1 MGKRILSQKKKI
13 KNYASSLFIFK
24 ILIIIY
30 SFNLTFS
37 DDNTSPIDTETLTRI
52 IRYSLNDASSNYATI
67 TTTPNGNLICSASYY
82 SGSTI
87 KYYYGLKPNGRPYF
101 KKNGVETEFQSTD
114 SDKGRNEGF
123 LYGVQL
129 SDTSSDNKEYIFVL
143 SNNDANIEVYD
154 FSTETPTV
162 YSQDG
167 KTFFNTYYNFF
178 RYGSIFKLKDNSSGN
193 TYIAS
198 VTLLHTDNNNYVDIF
213 KFSFSSPNIATNSP
227 IAGRYPFVSA
237 KTYSSSC
244 FEDDNNIIIC
254 FGITT
259 AYAYTLA
266 AFDYNFVYKQ
276 SFFNFINGKYADDIF
291 YKAVHF
297 YGNVGAYLYFDLNYD
312 INIYIMKFESLNF
325 NKVFN
330 DIKITNNNYYNFT
343 SKNDLIKIEDK
354 KICYS
359 TLSTDSKE
367 LNLFIITNIVDT
379 KLLIRHYTIKTYE
392 KNNFLFNREYRLTY
406 YNDYIAMA
414 TVGTFDSVTDYSYLI
429 IFSYPNSTDYT
440 FDITELIKNGTKPII
455 NFKEKCKIENNI
467 FGYEQE
473 GVKIKS
479 IPTGLKLFNEED
491 KTQINEGDIITK
503 NVEVFLEE
511 DIDSSNSQFRIEY
524 ALVAKD
530 APYSSFKDYSEIT
543 NINLCY
549 NDQSVCEEETY
560 YSQRTHEGRTSYY
573 DLIINLE
580 QISSECQDNC
590 VFCDHD
596 TKECFICKD
605 SFWKSEDDN
614 KKCTNI
620 TKEPSTILIIPT
632 TEAIVPSTNPKIETT
647 AIIIPSTLQ
656 VIQES
661 TNLNNGE
668 SQGKTCT
675 VSEILNNQCLDGQ
688 IRVDQLE
695 DIKNNILNEDYEGQN
710 TIVETETV
718 IIQVSKLDDQE
729 NQENEKVS
737 NIDLGKCED
746 LLRQEYDLSADEDL
760 IVYKVDIKTSDSSAT
775 YVTYEIYDSD
785 LNKLSLDVCSETQIT
800 IQVPVKVGDN
810 LQTLAESLGD
820 SGYNLFDE
828 DDSFYN
834 DICATYTSE
843 NGTDMLL
850 SDRKNDIYSATEN
863 LTLCQTDCEL
873 ESYNA
878 TSKKAKCNCDVATS
892 TTVIESLDI
901 DNLFSKKEIAKSF
914 YDTLANSNFLVMKCY
929 KLIFDGSLIFK
940 NYGEIIMTILTLLFL
955 IMMIIYFIL
964 GGKKIHR
971 YLVSILKWNLKNK
984 VRRSDAE
991 SVANNEDRK
1000 VIFNNNNND
1009 KKEKKIKIKNNNAPP
1024 KRNKIK
1030 NKLEFSSVMNN
1041 NNYTRNTKNSKLVP
1055 LNNEIEKINSET
1067 IINKKHKMN
1076 RIKEEKFKQSRNKD
1090 DKKMCG
1096 ETEANTKKEIAISG
1110 YKEITK
1116 RNYNDTEL
1124 DELEYELA
1132 IIHDKRTYFQYYWS
1146 VLKKNQLIIF
1156 TFVPTDDFN
1165 LIYVKIALFIISF
1178 GLFITINGFFFSDD
1192 TMHKV
1197 YEDNGEYNLIYQIP
1211 QIFYSSVIS
1220 SLANALLRTLSLSEN
1235 NILELKKEAYFD
1247 LNKGKKKARQIE
1259 KCLRRKLILFFIISF
1274 ILQLFF
1280 WYFISCFCAV
1290 YRNTQVILLKD
1301 TGISFGLSMLY
1312 PFALCF
1318 LPGIFRIPALRAKEK
1333 NMKCLYKF
1341 SNFVNWLI

>member
-1 MGKRILSQKKKI
+1 M
-13 KNYASSLFIFK
+13 
-24 ILIIIY
+24 
-30 SFNLTFS
+30 
-37 DDNTSPIDTETLTRI
+37 
-52 IRYSLNDASSNYATI
+52 
-67 TTTPNGNLICSASYY
+67 
-82 SGSTI
+82 
-87 KYYYGLKPNGRPYF
+87 
-101 KKNGVETEFQSTD
+101 
-114 SDKGRNEGF
+114 
-123 LYGVQL
+123 
-129 SDTSSDNKEYIFVL
+129 
-143 SNNDANIEVYD
+143 
-154 FSTETPTV
+154 
-162 YSQDG
+162 
-167 KTFFNTYYNFF
+167 
-178 RYGSIFKLKDNSSGN
+178 
-193 TYIAS
+193 
-198 VTLLHTDNNNYVDIF
+198 TLLHTDNNNYVDIF
-213 KFSFSSPNIATNSP
+213 KFSFSSPNIITNSP

-259 AYAYTLA
+259 ANAYTLA

-330 DIKITNNNYYNFT
+330 DIKITNNNYYNYT

-746 LLRQEYDLSADEDL
+746 LLRQENHLSADEDL

-785 LNKLSLDVCSETQIT
+785 LK
-800 IQVPVKVGDN
+800 
-810 LQTLAESLGD
+810 AESLGD

-929 KLIFDGSLIFK
+929 KLIFDGALIFK

-1090 DKKMCG
+1090 NKKICG
-1096 ETEANTKKEIAISG
+1096 ETEANTKKEITISG